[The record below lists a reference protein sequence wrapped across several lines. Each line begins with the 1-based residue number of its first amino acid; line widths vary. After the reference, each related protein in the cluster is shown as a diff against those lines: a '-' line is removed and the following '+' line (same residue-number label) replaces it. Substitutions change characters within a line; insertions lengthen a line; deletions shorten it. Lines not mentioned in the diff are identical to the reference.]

1 MDIYKCP
8 KPEILEIVC
17 RKKIKISY
25 GLVGLFLTLLLYKND
40 TIKFLVENLARF
52 LYTIFFAQWYKNGIW
67 NEQKRATFIVYET
80 SRA

>member
-8 KPEILEIVC
+8 KREILEIVC

-25 GLVGLFLTLLLYKND
+25 GLVGLILTLLLCKND
-40 TIKFLVENLARF
+40 TIIFSVKNSAHF

-67 NEQKRATFIVYET
+67 NEQKRATNFV
-80 SRA
+80 